1 MLKLLN
7 HMLGMRGYTNVT
19 VCEGARLALG
29 KVGDHG
35 APIDLILC
43 DLNMPD
49 IDGLEF
55 VRGLVD
61 RQYKGSVVL
70 VSGADERVLQAAATL
85 VRAHSIS
92 VLGYLRKPVSPQ
104 ALTDLL
110 GKWTRG
116 SERPGRNQP
125 LRDPQEVRFAIAS
138 GELVN
143 YYQPKVDLV
152 NGHVVGVETLVR
164 WEHPRDG
171 IIMPDQ
177 FICVAEEHGLIG
189 DLTRA
194 VTREALNQSRS
205 WVDAGLNF
213 EVAINVSMDNLTSR
227 DFSDF
232 LVRQTA
238 LERVDPRSVV
248 VEVTES
254 RLMQDLRATLEV
266 LTRLRL
272 KGFRLSID
280 DFGTGH
286 SSLAQLRDLPFT
298 ELKVDRGFVRGARD
312 NQIIRPILEGSV
324 GIARRLGLQSV
335 AEGVETEEDWHL
347 LRELGCDLAQGYCI
361 GRPMPSQE
369 LQDWL
374 DSWRSRSVALLA
386 S

>member
-1 MLKLLN
+1 
-7 HMLGMRGYTNVT
+7 
-19 VCEGARLALG
+19 
-29 KVGDHG
+29 
-35 APIDLILC
+35 
-43 DLNMPD
+43 
-49 IDGLEF
+49 
-55 VRGLVD
+55 
-61 RQYKGSVVL
+61 
-70 VSGADERVLQAAATL
+70 
-85 VRAHSIS
+85 
-92 VLGYLRKPVSPQ
+92 
-104 ALTDLL
+104 
-110 GKWTRG
+110 
-116 SERPGRNQP
+116 
-125 LRDPQEVRFAIAS
+125 
-138 GELVN
+138 
-143 YYQPKVDLV
+143 
-152 NGHVVGVETLVR
+152 
-164 WEHPRDG
+164 
-171 IIMPDQ
+171 
-177 FICVAEEHGLIG
+177 
-189 DLTRA
+189 
-194 VTREALNQSRS
+194 
-205 WVDAGLNF
+205 
-213 EVAINVSMDNLTSR
+213 MDNLTSR